1 MTNRRKI
8 KNKKVD
14 RARSVPP
21 PPSTPI
27 LPPPRQPQGPV
38 RKLYTTLKPGDPR
51 LVVPQVVRRSP
62 RSAPGAPDAE
72 DAREWLTENL
82 AYTERRSPEHFEYYA
97 EVCEY
102 IRDLPDD
109 DPDLAVAVE
118 LLTTYDR
125 IPGCCHD
132 VMIDGD
138 PEDTVDAIMEV
149 LDDDEMRVDQRD
161 PRCVIVIVDP
171 VTTLRDPSI
180 LRTLARVRDACIG
193 VYGSIVRP
201 GRVAVGDSVWLV
213 HAADV

>member
-8 KNKKVD
+8 KNKKVN
-14 RARSVPP
+14 RARSVATPP
-21 PPSTPI
+21 PNAPD
-27 LPPPRQPQGPV
+27 LPPPRQPQGPD
-38 RKLYTTLKPGDPR
+38 RRLYTTLKPGDPR

-62 RSAPGAPDAE
+62 RSTPGPPDAG

-82 AYTERRSPEHFEYYA
+82 ALTEWRNPTHFEYYA

-109 DPDLAVAVE
+109 DPALVVAAE

-125 IPGCCHD
+125 IPGGRPD
-132 VMIDGD
+132 IMINGD

-161 PRCVIVIVDP
+161 QFLASEDMCLLGEGWTPDQGAPLPRE
-171 VTTLRDPSI
+171 SH
-180 LRTLARVRDACIG
+180 
-193 VYGSIVRP
+193 
-201 GRVAVGDSVWLV
+201 AVFV
-213 HAADV
+213 HAMVNQARWLLIEDAADREALEE